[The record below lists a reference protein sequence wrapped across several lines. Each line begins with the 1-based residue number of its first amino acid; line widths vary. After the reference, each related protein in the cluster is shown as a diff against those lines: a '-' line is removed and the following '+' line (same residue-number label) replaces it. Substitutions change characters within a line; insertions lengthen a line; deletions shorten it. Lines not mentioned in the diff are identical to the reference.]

1 MTIHS
6 LSTILQA
13 GNPECLVAWDSD
25 TRYTQADFL
34 HAVNTLHNSLISRS
48 EKRWLLVHDDTY
60 RFAVGLFALLAAG
73 KEVLLPPN
81 AQTGTLS
88 DLMQQ
93 ADAFLSEEMFS
104 CCETNSQKQ
113 TDDVLPL
120 PDFDTL
126 DIDALGIT
134 LLTSGSTGEPKAI
147 RKTLRCL
154 DAEIRTL
161 EALWGERLGNNTA
174 ILATVSHQHIYGLLF
189 RLLWPLC
196 AGRAFAAHT
205 HQYPEQLIA
214 EVLKPVALISSP
226 SQLKR
231 FPPAIDMAA
240 AQPHL
245 VAVFSSG
252 GLLPLEAAQ
261 DWQTRLQHTPIEI
274 LGSTETGGVAWRC
287 QTSGKEHGANTP
299 WQPLPSVQI
308 TTDDEQNLLVQS
320 PFTGSSN
327 PLAMGDRATLQA
339 DGNFQLLGRA
349 DRLVK
354 IEEKRLSLTSM
365 EQHLL
370 TSPLVEAAH
379 VLLLPKSSGRLG
391 AVVLLTM
398 EGKHLLLAQGKHAL
412 NQQLREH
419 LLAHFERILLPRK
432 WRFPE
437 ELPAD
442 TQGKITQAALS
453 GLFDNV
459 IGPPA
464 GYSLQVLEH
473 SADCKRVQISLSAD
487 SSLFDGHFPG
497 LPILPGV
504 VQFDLAV
511 RQCADWY
518 PLNYFRRIEKL
529 KFQEP
534 VVPGDCITLTLQQL
548 GSGHVAFR
556 YSLDDK
562 PLSSGKIV
570 FIEPT

>member
-13 GNPECLVAWDSD
+13 GNPECLVAWDAD

-34 HAVNTLHNSLISRS
+34 HAVNALHNTLTARS
-48 EKRWLLVHDDTY
+48 EMRWLLVHENTY
-60 RFAVGLFALLAAG
+60 CFAVGLFALLAAG

-81 AQTGTLS
+81 AQMGTLS

-93 ADAFLSEEMFS
+93 ADAFLSEEIFS
-104 CCETNSQKQ
+104 CCEINSQKK
-113 TDDVLPL
+113 TDYVLPL
-120 PDFDTL
+120 PEFYTL
-126 DIDALGIT
+126 DIDTLSIT

-161 EALWGERLGNNTA
+161 EALWGEKLGNNTA

-231 FPPAIDMAA
+231 FPPAIDLTAV
-240 AQPHL
+240 QQHL

-261 DWQTRLQHTPIEI
+261 DWQTRLQQTPIEI

-287 QTSGKEHGANTP
+287 QTTGKHSANTP

-320 PFTGSSN
+320 PFIGADT

-365 EQHLL
+365 EQYLL

-379 VLLLPKSSGRLG
+379 VLLLPASSGRLG
-391 AVVLLTM
+391 AVALLTAA
-398 EGKHLLLAQGKHAL
+398 GKQLLQTQGKHAL
-412 NQQLREH
+412 NQHLREH

-453 GLFDNV
+453 GLF
-459 IGPPA
+459 GSA

-473 SADCKRVQISLSAD
+473 STDCKRLQISLPAD

-518 PLNYFRRIEKL
+518 PLNHFRRIEKL

-534 VVPGDCITLTLQQL
+534 VVPGDCIILTLQQL

-570 FIEPT
+570 FIEPD